1 MDLDLLDGD
10 DVLPRPDRATPS
22 EVAREKLADLDI
34 PGFMADFTP
43 AEAAAAG
50 AFKEDALTEGNA
62 LASSADMAGEA

>member
-10 DVLPRPDRATPS
+10 DATPKPDQATPS

-34 PGFMADFTP
+34 PGFMADFTQ

-50 AFKEDALTEGNA
+50 AFEEDALTEGDA